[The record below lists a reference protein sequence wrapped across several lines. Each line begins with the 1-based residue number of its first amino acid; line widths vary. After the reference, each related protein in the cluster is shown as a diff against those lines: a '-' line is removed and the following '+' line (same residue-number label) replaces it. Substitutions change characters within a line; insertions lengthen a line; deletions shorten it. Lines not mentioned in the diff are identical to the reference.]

1 MITFVLKCIY
11 LQYTDLVKKK
21 KKKVFFFTD
30 VTGFGDVLFAT

>member
-21 KKKVFFFTD
+21 KKVFFFTD